1 VDAKRFGDLLAA
13 RLEPVHD
20 SDRDLVA
27 TSVQRLYESH
37 LSLFE
42 RLVPPASFLDIPAH
56 VAASDGDISERITEA
71 YLAALG
77 GWLAKQDPVEIDEL
91 GRALVEDGV
100 LAEAEW
106 LWVQKLVPLLS

>member
-13 RLEPVHD
+13 RLEPLQE

-27 TSVQRLYESH
+27 TSVQRLYEAH

-42 RLVPPASFLDIPAH
+42 HLVPPASFLDIPAH

-91 GRALVEDGV
+91 GRVLVEDGV

-106 LWVQKLVPLLS
+106 LWVQKLIPLLS